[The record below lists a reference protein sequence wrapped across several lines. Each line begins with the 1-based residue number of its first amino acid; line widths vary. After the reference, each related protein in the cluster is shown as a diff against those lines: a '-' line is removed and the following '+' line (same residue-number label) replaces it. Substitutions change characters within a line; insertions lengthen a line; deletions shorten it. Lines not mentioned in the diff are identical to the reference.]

1 MAFLDNSGDIILDA
15 VLTDTGRLRMAQG
28 TFRVQKFALGDDE
41 IDYSLFNTSLE
52 TSLRD
57 LDILGTPILEA
68 FTDNA
73 AGLKSKLLTIGGEK
87 RLYLPVLKLHNQGN
101 SQTRN
106 DGAYYIAVN
115 DDTKNKF
122 TNEKRGVM
130 TYIQP
135 SDGADFP
142 TVIEIHQGIDNAEK
156 TGDLSAELIENQYII
171 EIDNLLGS
179 VYNASNQ
186 QKTVSYIDD
195 DNIASYF
202 LYKEA
207 SSDGTEVK
215 TLGEGAGTIAGPP
228 GTMLT
233 FRIKPQDALTGDSNV
248 WFDRLGGEVSITIN
262 STSHTFYYIDAT
274 VKVMGVT
281 TGYRIDIPVRF
292 LKWKSII

>member
-28 TFRVQKFALGDDE
+28 TFRIQKFALGDDE
-41 IDYSLFNTSLE
+41 IDYGLFNKSQPTGQQ
-52 TSLRD
+52 D

-73 AGLKSKLLTIGGEK
+73 SGLKSKLLTIGGEE
-87 RLYLPVLKLHNQGN
+87 RLYLPVLKLHNEGT

-115 DDTKNKF
+115 QQTKEKF
-122 TNEKRGVM
+122 ATDKTGVM
-130 TYIQP
+130 TYFQP
-135 SDGADFP
+135 SDGADFD
-142 TVIEIHQGIDNAEK
+142 TVIEVHQGIDNAEK
-156 TGDLSAELIENQYII
+156 TDALSADLIENQYIV

-179 VYNASNQ
+179 VYNADNA
-186 QKTVSYIDD
+186 QKAVSYIDD

-207 SSDGTEVK
+207 SSEGTEVK
-215 TLGEGAGTIAGPP
+215 TLREDAGTIAGAP
-228 GTMLT
+228 GTKLT
-233 FRIKPQDALTGDSNV
+233 FRIKPQDALKGTSDV
-248 WFDRLGGEVSITIN
+248 WFERLGGEVSIT
-262 STSHTFYYIDAT
+262 TDTAHTFYYVDAT

-281 TGYRIDIPVRF
+281 TGYRLDIPVRF
-292 LKWKSII
+292 LKWKSTP

>member
-73 AGLKSKLLTIGGEK
+73 AGLKSKLLTIGGDP
-87 RLYLPVLKLHNQGN
+87 RLYLPVLKLHNQGT

-106 DGAYYIAVN
+106 DGAYYIAV
-115 DDTKNKF
+115 DEATKNKF
-122 TNEKRGVM
+122 TNYKTGVM
-130 TYIQP
+130 TYFQP

-215 TLGEGAGTIAGPP
+215 TLGEEAGTIAGPP

-233 FRIKPQDALTGDSNV
+233 FRIKPQDALKSSSPV
-248 WFDRLGGEVSITIN
+248 WFKRLGGEVSIT
-262 STSHTFYYIDAT
+262 TDTAHTFYYVDAT

-292 LKWKSII
+292 LKWKSTP